1 MAQKYLVQ
9 DPVMQ
14 ISLSVYN
21 LERTGK
27 HNLHYDALSR
37 RISTSLSDDSLFF
50 TSLRFL

>member
-14 ISLSVYN
+14 ISLLVYN
-21 LERTGK
+21 LEPTGK
-27 HNLHYDALSR
+27 HNLHNDALSR
-37 RISTSLSDDSLFF
+37 RISTSLLDGNLYF